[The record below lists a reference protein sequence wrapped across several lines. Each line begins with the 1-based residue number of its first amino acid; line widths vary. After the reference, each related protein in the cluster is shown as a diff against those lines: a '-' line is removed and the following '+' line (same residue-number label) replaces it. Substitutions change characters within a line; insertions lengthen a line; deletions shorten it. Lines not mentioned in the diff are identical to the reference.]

1 MKLILRIFLIS
12 IFFINFSFAEIVE
25 KINVKGNQRITK
37 ETVVAFGSIEFNKNY
52 NSDDVNEIIKRLYK
66 TDFFETIKI
75 TIDDKTMFIELQE
88 KPVIQN
94 LDIRGVKSKKI
105 LELLQENFSLKSKG
119 TFSNYLLKKDTA
131 MVKSLLTSAGYYF
144 VDLKVLK
151 TLNDNNSVDL
161 IYDINLG
168 EKSKIYSIEFIGN
181 KFFKDRTL
189 KRIITSEEDK
199 FWKFISSKKFLN
211 EERISLDKRLL
222 TSYYKNKGFYK
233 VNVVSN
239 HVVFD
244 EGKGFKLTFN
254 IESGK
259 RYMFGDVKFDISD
272 DLDKKYF
279 SKIADTL
286 PDLKDE
292 HYSMKKMS
300 KILEKI
306 TSISIYKNL
315 EFINS
320 TVKETV
326 KGNKVDI
333 IINIEQLEKFYVE
346 RINILGNTI
355 TKDNVIRS
363 AMITD
368 EGDPFNYLLLNK
380 SVNNIKSKRLFAKVE
395 GNVKDGSQKDLKII
409 EIEVEEKP
417 TGELSAGAGA
427 GTSGTSF
434 QFGVKEN
441 NWLGNGISLEAN
453 VKISDESLKGKFAV
467 TNPNYNYSG
476 NAITTSL
483 ESTTTDKLSDYGYKT
498 SKTGIRFNTFF
509 EQYEDFFVSPTISI
523 FGEKLDTN
531 TNASTQLRKQDGS
544 YFDADLQYSLV
555 KDKRN
560 QKFQPT
566 DGFRYSF
573 TQKLPLYSDGSTMIN
588 GLDSSS
594 YYSFN
599 ENFIGSFRFYSRAAT
614 TLSNNDDVRISDRI
628 YIPSRYLRGF
638 EYGKIG
644 PKDSGDYIGGNY
656 AAAASAILSMP
667 NAFTNFQNTELSWF
681 FDAGNVWGVDYN
693 STLSESSSLR
703 SSMGLAVDWVT
714 PVGPFTFSYA
724 LPITKDDTDKT
735 ESVRFNIGTTF

>member
-1 MKLILRIFLIS
+1 
-12 IFFINFSFAEIVE
+12 
-25 KINVKGNQRITK
+25 
-37 ETVVAFGSIEFNKNY
+37 
-52 NSDDVNEIIKRLYK
+52 
-66 TDFFETIKI
+66 
-75 TIDDKTMFIELQE
+75 
-88 KPVIQN
+88 
-94 LDIRGVKSKKI
+94 
-105 LELLQENFSLKSKG
+105 
-119 TFSNYLLKKDTA
+119 
-131 MVKSLLTSAGYYF
+131 
-144 VDLKVLK
+144 
-151 TLNDNNSVDL
+151 
-161 IYDINLG
+161 
-168 EKSKIYSIEFIGN
+168 
-181 KFFKDRTL
+181 
-189 KRIITSEEDK
+189 
-199 FWKFISSKKFLN
+199 
-211 EERISLDKRLL
+211 
-222 TSYYKNKGFYK
+222 
-233 VNVVSN
+233 
-239 HVVFD
+239 
-244 EGKGFKLTFN
+244 
-254 IESGK
+254 
-259 RYMFGDVKFDISD
+259 MFGDVKFDISD

>member
-244 EGKGFKLTFN
+244 EGKGFKLTFP
-254 IESGK
+254 
-259 RYMFGDVKFDISD
+259 
-272 DLDKKYF
+272 F
-279 SKIADTL
+279 S
-286 PDLKDE
+286 
-292 HYSMKKMS
+292 
-300 KILEKI
+300 
-306 TSISIYKNL
+306 
-315 EFINS
+315 S
-320 TVKETV
+320 T
-326 KGNKVDI
+326 I
-333 IINIEQLEKFYVE
+333 C
-346 RINILGNTI
+346 
-355 TKDNVIRS
+355 
-363 AMITD
+363 
-368 EGDPFNYLLLNK
+368 K
-380 SVNNIKSKRLFAKVE
+380 SLV
-395 GNVKDGSQKDLKII
+395 
-409 EIEVEEKP
+409 
-417 TGELSAGAGA
+417 
-427 GTSGTSF
+427 
-434 QFGVKEN
+434 
-441 NWLGNGISLEAN
+441 
-453 VKISDESLKGKFAV
+453 
-467 TNPNYNYSG
+467 
-476 NAITTSL
+476 
-483 ESTTTDKLSDYGYKT
+483 
-498 SKTGIRFNTFF
+498 
-509 EQYEDFFVSPTISI
+509 ISI
-523 FGEKLDTN
+523 F
-531 TNASTQLRKQDGS
+531 
-544 YFDADLQYSLV
+544 FSLNFSLIKTAV
-555 KDKRN
+555 K
-560 QKFQPT
+560 
-566 DGFRYSF
+566 
-573 TQKLPLYSDGSTMIN
+573 
-588 GLDSSS
+588 
-594 YYSFN
+594 
-599 ENFIGSFRFYSRAAT
+599 
-614 TLSNNDDVRISDRI
+614 
-628 YIPSRYLRGF
+628 
-638 EYGKIG
+638 
-644 PKDSGDYIGGNY
+644 
-656 AAAASAILSMP
+656 
-667 NAFTNFQNTELSWF
+667 
-681 FDAGNVWGVDYN
+681 GV
-693 STLSESSSLR
+693 
-703 SSMGLAVDWVT
+703 A
-714 PVGPFTFSYA
+714 
-724 LPITKDDTDKT
+724 
-735 ESVRFNIGTTF
+735 